1 MRAELAYIAGAD
13 VMVAAANA
21 AVARLDPST
30 GAQASLDLSLALLRW
45 RQGNRVEMLARATSA
60 HAWFAAHAPGTLQE
74 AGALDTLARA
84 LDQNSQTA
92 AAMPHLDRAVELL
105 TRLLGRDHPRVA
117 EVQRRRARY
126 LIVLKR
132 FADARR
138 ELSELGAVVTR
149 AYGVDSVAQ
158 ARIELVEAEL
168 LFWEGAY
175 NDSIEVAQR
184 ALVVLQRHQSIADAV
199 TADLLIGRAHV
210 SAGRLQL
217 ARDAAREALTLA
229 ETIQPPNRQILISV
243 LANLG
248 SATTALGDLAGAQ
261 GHLDRALALGIE
273 LYGQDGVVVG
283 QIENS
288 LAVNY
293 ATLGDHDR
301 AASGYQRAIDI
312 GVRRQGEDAIDVLYA
327 RNNLAEELGA
337 QGRWAEALPHVEQA
351 LRGLE
356 RALGADHPTLCAPLA
371 LLAFTYAQ
379 VGRAAEGV
387 RAAERGLAIRAARGD
402 DYDPYLHFALGAALW
417 AAGVDPVRGHAL
429 VVAAAREFRVEHY
442 DAASRKRAEDWLRT
456 HHRPSP
462 RR

>member
-1 MRAELAYIAGAD
+1 M
-13 VMVAAANA
+13 
-21 AVARLDPST
+21 
-30 GAQASLDLSLALLRW
+30 
-45 RQGNRVEMLARATSA
+45 
-60 HAWFAAHAPGTLQE
+60 
-74 AGALDTLARA
+74 
-84 LDQNSQTA
+84 
-92 AAMPHLDRAVELL
+92 
-105 TRLLGRDHPRVA
+105 
-117 EVQRRRARY
+117 
-126 LIVLKR
+126 
-132 FADARR
+132 
-138 ELSELGAVVTR
+138 
-149 AYGVDSVAQ
+149 
-158 ARIELVEAEL
+158 
-168 LFWEGAY
+168 
-175 NDSIEVAQR
+175 
-184 ALVVLQRHQSIADAV
+184 
-199 TADLLIGRAHV
+199 
-210 SAGRLQL
+210 
-217 ARDAAREALTLA
+217 
-229 ETIQPPNRQILISV
+229 
-243 LANLG
+243 
-248 SATTALGDLAGAQ
+248 
-261 GHLDRALALGIE
+261 
-273 LYGQDGVVVG
+273 VG